1 MARPQ
6 TFAETGS
13 PAVTVPA
20 GRQLLVETLS
30 LQVNVSPTGSKLEA
44 FVKYTSDGKSITLF
58 VPVTYAYTEPST
70 GFDFYVAL
78 QDVRFVADT
87 GTSIAVSVHT
97 PNASGGTLFI
107 TVSGRLI

>member
-1 MARPQ
+1 MATPRP
-6 TFAETGS
+6 FAETGS
-13 PAVTVPA
+13 PAITVPA

-44 FVKYTSDGKSITLF
+44 FVKYTCEGKSITLF
-58 VPVTYAYTEPST
+58 VPVTYAYTDPGT

-78 QDVRFVADT
+78 QDVRFFADA
-87 GTSIAVSVHT
+87 GTSIGVSVHA